1 MLLLV
6 SQVQLKRLE
15 SLLGREHL
23 DLTLASLPKKIGI
36 MTACSGSGIFEF
48 AATALFNCIN
58 NTFCAKKFS
67 GERFTASWRNLL
79 VAETC

>member
-1 MLLLV
+1 MK
-6 SQVQLKRLE
+6 QLEL
-15 SLLGREHL
+15 LLGREHL

-48 AATALFNCIN
+48 ATAALFNCIN
-58 NTFCAKKFS
+58 NTFCAKKGS
-67 GERFTASWRNLL
+67 EKRFTAAWHDTL